1 MEEEIRTT
9 NSKEI
14 LVINTK
20 ITQIKTVSKVIL
32 TKKIKIH
39 GEVMKGKILIV
50 HTIRIDFKTEDNK
63 TEDLMGNIT
72 INKDS
77 LMEIKDNNLLVL
89 NMEINSNLIE
99 EEEEVMASKEGE
111 GVLGNKEV
119 LGIIMRTLLMKM
131 SNKTSLSKTDK
142 ETTFRAITLTG
153 KMIKVQGIH
162 VDNNMMVPIINKVT
176 NHIIINKAKDRSI
189 IILLVNLTSKE
200 IRMAIIKGIQI
211 KGQETLAEIITGE
224 GMEAIR
230 ISTIL
235 GAISQYQRIF
245 LHLNPFQFNPI
256 LQSKFHSKINHLLQ
270 ILKLF

>member
-1 MEEEIRTT
+1 MKEEIRTT

-20 ITQIKTVSKVIL
+20 ITQIKTGSKVIL

-39 GEVMKGKILIV
+39 GEVMKGKIIIV
-50 HTIRIDFKTEDNK
+50 LTTRIDFKTEGNK

-72 INKDS
+72 IHKDS

-99 EEEEVMASKEGE
+99 EEEGVMASEEGE
-111 GVLGNKEV
+111 ALVNKEV

-131 SNKTSLSKTDK
+131 SNKTSLSKTGK

-189 IILLVNLTSKE
+189 IILLANLTSKE